1 MTLTVI
7 NEGKDRLN
15 LSHVDNLHPRVLP
28 SIININVRFTDG
40 PN

>member
-1 MTLTVI
+1 M

-15 LSHVDNLHPRVLP
+15 LSHMESLHPKLLP
-28 SIININVRFTDG
+28 NIINMNVRFTDG